1 MRVLVTGGSGYIGNA
16 VTEAFCRAG
25 HSVAATVTSSGKSRL
40 VERFGARAIVWDLG
54 RFRALAEEIR
64 DCDVLVHAAMKP
76 GADGGAV
83 DRECVTFFL
92 ETLETTSGLRR
103 FLYTSGVWV
112 LGNTRGQN
120 LPDNTIP
127 EHSPSVVAWRPP
139 VERRVLESAGRGLTP
154 LVIRPGLVYGGA
166 GGIIGFLLANAS
178 PEKGVEIIGNGEN
191 HWSPVHRDDL
201 ADLYVRAAECA
212 PVATIHNATDGSCPT
227 VGMVARALSQALGY
241 EARISMVP
249 DDEARKRLGGFAEG
263 LLLDQ
268 GIAGDFSFRTLGWLP
283 RHRSIV
289 SEAAAQVRSW
299 KASQEA
305 PTPGG

>member
-25 HSVAATVTSSGKSRL
+25 HSVAATVTVSGKSRL
-40 VERFGARAIVWDLG
+40 VERFGARSIVWNLG
-54 RFRALAEEIR
+54 HFRTLAEEIR
-64 DCDVLVHAAMKP
+64 DCDVLVHTAMNP
-76 GADGGAV
+76 GADGGAI

-92 ETLETTSGLRR
+92 EALETAKGLRR

-120 LPDNTIP
+120 LPDNTVP
-127 EHSPSVVAWRPP
+127 EQSPSVVAWRPP
-139 VERRVLESAGRGLTP
+139 VERLVLESAGRGLTP

-166 GGIIGFLLANAS
+166 GGIIAFLLANAT
-178 PEKGVEIIGNGEN
+178 PEKGVEVVGNGQN

-201 ADLYVRAAECA
+201 ADLYVRAAESA

-227 VGMVARALSQALGY
+227 VEMVARALSQALGY
-241 EARISMVP
+241 DGRLSTVP
-249 DDEARKRLGGFAEG
+249 EEEARKRLGGFAEG

-268 GIAGDFSFRTLGWLP
+268 CIAGDFSSRTLGWAP

-299 KASQEA
+299 KAAQESRV
-305 PTPGG
+305 

>member
-25 HSVAATVTSSGKSRL
+25 HSVAATITSSGKARL
-40 VERFGARAIVWDLG
+40 VERFGARAIHWDLSD
-54 RFRALAEEIR
+54 FRTLKEEIR
-64 DCDVLVHAAMKP
+64 NCDVLVHSAMNP
-76 GADGGAV
+76 GPDGGAV
-83 DRECVTFFL
+83 DRDCVAFFL
-92 ETLETTSGLRR
+92 ETLETTKGLRR

-112 LGNTRGQN
+112 LGNTRGQGV
-120 LPDNTIP
+120 PDNTIP
-127 EHSPSVVAWRPP
+127 DNSPSVVAWRPS
-139 VERRVLESAGRGLTP
+139 VERMVLESAGRGLTP

-166 GGIIGFLLANAS
+166 GGIIGFLLANATR
-178 PEKGVEIIGNGEN
+178 EKGVEIVGNGEN

-201 ADLYVRAAECA
+201 ADLYVRAAEYA

-241 EARISMVP
+241 EGRISMVP
-249 DDEARKRLGGFAEG
+249 DEEARKRLGGFAEG

-268 GIAGDFSFRTLGWLP
+268 CIAGDFSSRLLGWTP

-289 SEAAAQVRSW
+289 SEADAQVRSW
-299 KASQEA
+299 KASQESHS
-305 PTPGG
+305 

>member
-25 HSVAATVTSSGKSRL
+25 HSVAATVTVSGKSRL
-40 VERFGARAIVWDLG
+40 VERFGARSIVWNLG
-54 RFRALAEEIR
+54 HFRTLAEEIR
-64 DCDVLVHAAMKP
+64 DCDVLVHTAMNP
-76 GADGGAV
+76 GADGGAI

-92 ETLETTSGLRR
+92 EALETAKGLRR

-120 LPDNTIP
+120 PPDNTIP
-127 EHSPSVVAWRPP
+127 DESPSVVAWRPP
-139 VERRVLESAGRGLTP
+139 VERLVLESAGRGLTP

-166 GGIIGFLLANAS
+166 GGIIAFLLANAT
-178 PEKGVEIIGNGEN
+178 PEKGVEVVGNGQN

-227 VGMVARALSQALGY
+227 VEMVARALSQALGY
-241 EARISMVP
+241 DGRLSTVP
-249 DDEARKRLGGFAEG
+249 EEEARKRLGGFAEG

-268 GIAGDFSFRTLGWLP
+268 CIAGDFSSRTLGWAP

-299 KASQEA
+299 KAAQESRV
-305 PTPGG
+305 

>member
-16 VTEAFCRAG
+16 VTEAFCRTG

-40 VERFGARAIVWDLG
+40 VERFGARAIHWDLKD
-54 RFRALAEEIR
+54 FRTLKEEIQH
-64 DCDVLVHAAMKP
+64 CDVLVHAAMNP
-76 GADGGAV
+76 GADGGTL

-92 ETLETTSGLRR
+92 ETLESSKGLRR

-120 LPDNTIP
+120 IPDNTIP
-127 EHSPSVVAWRPP
+127 EHSPSVVSWRPP
-139 VERRVLESAGRGLTP
+139 VERLVLESAGRGLTP

-166 GGIIGFLLANAS
+166 GGIIGFLLANATR
-178 PEKGVEIIGNGEN
+178 EKGVEIIGNGQN

-201 ADLYVRAAECA
+201 ADLYVRAAECG

-227 VGMVARALSQALGY
+227 VAMVARALSQALGY
-241 EARISMVP
+241 EGRISMV
-249 DDEARKRLGGFAEG
+249 DEEEARKRLGGFAEG

-268 GIAGDFSFRTLGWLP
+268 CIVGDLSSRLLGWTP

-289 SEAAAQVRSW
+289 SEAEAQVRSW
-299 KASQEA
+299 KASQESRS
-305 PTPGG
+305 

>member
-25 HSVAATVTSSGKSRL
+25 HSVAATVTVSGKSRL
-40 VERFGARAIVWDLG
+40 VERFGARSIVWNLG
-54 RFRALAEEIR
+54 HFRTLAEEIR
-64 DCDVLVHAAMKP
+64 DCDVLVHTAMNP
-76 GADGGAV
+76 GADGGAI

-92 ETLETTSGLRR
+92 ETLEMAKGLRR

-120 LPDNTIP
+120 PPDNTIP
-127 EHSPSVVAWRPP
+127 DESPSVVAWRPP
-139 VERRVLESAGRGLTP
+139 VERLVLESAGRGLTP

-166 GGIIGFLLANAS
+166 GGIIAFLLANAT
-178 PEKGVEIIGNGEN
+178 PEKGVEVVGNGQN

-201 ADLYVRAAECA
+201 ADLYVRAAESA

-227 VGMVARALSQALGY
+227 VEMVARALSQALGY
-241 EARISMVP
+241 DGRLSTVP
-249 DDEARKRLGGFAEG
+249 EEEARKRLGGFAEG

-268 GIAGDFSFRTLGWLP
+268 CIAGDFSSRTLGWAP

-299 KASQEA
+299 KAAQESRV
-305 PTPGG
+305 

>member
-25 HSVAATVTSSGKSRL
+25 HSVAATVTVSGKSRL
-40 VERFGARAIVWDLG
+40 VEPFGARSIVWNLG
-54 RFRALAEEIR
+54 HFRTLAEEIR
-64 DCDVLVHAAMKP
+64 DCDVLVHTAMNP
-76 GADGGAV
+76 GADGGAI

-92 ETLETTSGLRR
+92 EALETAKGLRR

-120 LPDNTIP
+120 LPDNTVP
-127 EHSPSVVAWRPP
+127 EQSPSVVAWRPP
-139 VERRVLESAGRGLTP
+139 VERLVLESAGRGLTP

-166 GGIIGFLLANAS
+166 GGIIAFLLANAT
-178 PEKGVEIIGNGEN
+178 PEKGVEVVGNGQN

-227 VGMVARALSQALGY
+227 VEMVARALSQALGY
-241 EARISMVP
+241 DGRLSTVP
-249 DDEARKRLGGFAEG
+249 EEEARKRLGGFAEG

-268 GIAGDFSFRTLGWLP
+268 CIAGDFSSRTLGWAP

-299 KASQEA
+299 KAAQESRV
-305 PTPGG
+305 

>member
-25 HSVAATVTSSGKSRL
+25 HKVAATVTVSGKSRL
-40 VERFGARAIVWDLG
+40 VERFGARSIVWNLG
-54 RFRALAEEIR
+54 HFRTLAEEIR
-64 DCDVLVHAAMKP
+64 DCDVLVHTAMNP
-76 GADGGAV
+76 GADGGAI

-92 ETLETTSGLRR
+92 ETLEMAKGLRR

-120 LPDNTIP
+120 PPDNTIP
-127 EHSPSVVAWRPP
+127 DESPSVVAWRPP
-139 VERRVLESAGRGLTP
+139 VERLVLESAGRGLTP

-166 GGIIGFLLANAS
+166 GGIIAFLLANAT
-178 PEKGVEIIGNGEN
+178 PEKGVEVVGNGQN

-201 ADLYVRAAECA
+201 ADLYVRAAESA

-227 VGMVARALSQALGY
+227 VEMVARALSQALGY
-241 EARISMVP
+241 DGRLSPVP
-249 DDEARKRLGGFAEG
+249 EEEARKRLGGFAEG

-268 GIAGDFSFRTLGWLP
+268 CIAGDFSSRTLGWVP

-299 KASQEA
+299 KASQER
-305 PTPGG
+305 PV

>member
-1 MRVLVTGGSGYIGNA
+1 MKVLVTGGSGYIGNA

-25 HSVAATVTSSGKSRL
+25 HSVAATVTVSGKSRL
-40 VERFGARAIVWDLG
+40 VERFGARSIVWNLG
-54 RFRALAEEIR
+54 HFRTLAEEIR
-64 DCDVLVHAAMKP
+64 DCDVLVHTAMNP
-76 GADGGAV
+76 GADGGAI

-92 ETLETTSGLRR
+92 EALETAKGLRR

-120 LPDNTIP
+120 PPDNTIP
-127 EHSPSVVAWRPP
+127 DESPSVVAWRPP
-139 VERRVLESAGRGLTP
+139 VERLVLESAGRGLTP

-166 GGIIGFLLANAS
+166 GGIIAFLLANAT
-178 PEKGVEIIGNGEN
+178 PEKGVEVVGNGQN

-227 VGMVARALSQALGY
+227 VEMVARALSQALGY
-241 EARISMVP
+241 DGRLSTVP
-249 DDEARKRLGGFAEG
+249 EEEARKRLGGFAEG

-268 GIAGDFSFRTLGWLP
+268 CIAGDFSSRTLGWAP

-299 KASQEA
+299 KAAQESRV
-305 PTPGG
+305 